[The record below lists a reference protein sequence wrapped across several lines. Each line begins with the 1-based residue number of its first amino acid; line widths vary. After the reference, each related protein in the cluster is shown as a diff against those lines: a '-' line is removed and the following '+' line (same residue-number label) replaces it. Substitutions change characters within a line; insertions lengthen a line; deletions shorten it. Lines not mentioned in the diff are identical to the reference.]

1 MSIFI
6 IRHGETASNAA
17 RVVQLPEVPLSAR
30 GLAQAE
36 LLARRMEREGVA
48 SILTRDH
55 SRALMTAERIRTAT
69 GAPLQIDELLRERD
83 FGEIRGRPYAE
94 VGNIMAE
101 EYEPPG
107 GETWEEF
114 HARVERAWSLIRQAA
129 GATPGNLAVVTH
141 GLVCFSLLHHHLALG
156 ELPPPDMRFGNT
168 GVTIVDHDDPW
179 TVRKIGCVEHLD
191 EASADDKDAISG
203 I

>member
-17 RVVQLPEVPLSAR
+17 RVVQMPDTPLSER

-36 LLARRMEREGVA
+36 RLARRMERDGVA
-48 SILTRDH
+48 RVLTSDH
-55 SRALMTAERIRTAT
+55 SRALMTAERIRAAT
-69 GAPLQIDELLRERD
+69 GAPLEIDELLRERD

-94 VGNIMAE
+94 LGNIMAPD
-101 EYEPPG
+101 YEPPG
-107 GETWEEF
+107 GETWQEF
-114 HARVERAWSLIRQAA
+114 HARVESAWSLIQGAA
-129 GATPGNLAVVTH
+129 AETPGNLAVVTH
-141 GLVCFSLLHHHLALG
+141 GLVCFSLLHNHLALG

-168 GVTIVDHDDPW
+168 GVTIVDHQAPY

>member
-17 RVVQLPEVPLSAR
+17 RVVQTPDIPLSGR

-36 LLARRMEREGVA
+36 LLARRMAREGVA
-48 SILTRDH
+48 RILTSDH
-55 SRALMTAERIRTAT
+55 SRALMTAERICAAT
-69 GAPLQIDELLRERD
+69 DAALEVDELLRERD

-94 VGNIMAE
+94 VGNIMAPD
-101 EYEPPG
+101 YEPPG
-107 GETWEEF
+107 GETWEQF
-114 HARVERAWSLIRQAA
+114 HARVERAWSLIQKVA
-129 GATPGNLAVVTH
+129 GRTPGNLAVVTH
-141 GLVCFSLLHHHLALG
+141 GLVCFSLLHNHLTLG

-168 GVTIVDHDDPW
+168 GVTIVDHEDPYS
-179 TVRKIGCVEHLD
+179 VRKIGCVEHLD